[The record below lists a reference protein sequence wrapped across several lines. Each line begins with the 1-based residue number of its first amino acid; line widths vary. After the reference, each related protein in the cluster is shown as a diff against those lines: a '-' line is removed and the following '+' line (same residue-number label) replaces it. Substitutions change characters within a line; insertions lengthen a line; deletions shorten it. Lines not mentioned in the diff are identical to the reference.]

1 MEFLY
6 EIRIHARA
14 GQGAETTAQLIAET
28 AFRCGRFVQAF
39 PSYGPER
46 TGAPM
51 QTFVRI
57 SRAPIRIHSL
67 VYHPDLVMVMDA
79 SLFKSESIAAGL
91 KDRSWL
97 VANDKRLP
105 SELKTWLGFKGRLAT
120 IDASPLAQ
128 AALGKNLPNMAVLAA
143 AVRAV
148 NFVDANTLK
157 QVVGEFFTKK
167 YHEEIGRK
175 NMALMTEAEKKIK
188 Y

>member
-57 SRAPIRIHSL
+57 SRVPIRIHSL
-67 VYHPDLVMVMDA
+67 VYRPNLVMVMDA
-79 SLFKSESIAAGL
+79 SLLKSENVISGL
-91 KDRSWL
+91 SERSWL
-97 VANDKRLP
+97 IVNDKRLP
-105 SELKTWLGFKGRLAT
+105 AELKTTLGYSGRLAT
-120 IDASPLAQ
+120 IEASPLAQ

-143 AVRAV
+143 AVRAI
-148 NFVDANTLK
+148 NFVDAAILK

>member
-14 GQGAETTAQLIAET
+14 GQGAETTAQMIAET

-57 SRAPIRIHSL
+57 SRAPIRIHHL
-67 VYHPDLVMVMDA
+67 VYHPDLVIVLDS
-79 SLFKSESIAAGL
+79 SLFKSEEVTAGL
-91 KDRSWL
+91 KKRGWL
-97 VANDKRLP
+97 VANDRRLP
-105 SELKTWLGFKGRLAT
+105 GEIRTLLGYEGRMAT

-143 AVRAV
+143 AARVV
-148 NFVDANTLK
+148 NFVDTDTLK
-157 QVVGEFFTKK
+157 QLVGEFFTKK
-167 YHEEIGRK
+167 YNEEIGRK
-175 NMALMTEAEKKIK
+175 NMALMADAEKKIK

>member
-1 MEFLY
+1 MLPLY

-14 GQGAETTAQLIAET
+14 GQGAETTAQMIAET

-57 SRAPIRIHSL
+57 SPEPIRIHSL
-67 VYHPDLVMVMDA
+67 VYRPALVMVIDA
-79 SLFKSESIAAGL
+79 TLLKSENVVAGL
-91 KDRSWL
+91 GDRGWL
-97 VANDKRLP
+97 IANDARP
-105 SELKTWLGFKGRLAT
+105 ASEIKTLLGFGGRVAT
-120 IDASPLAQ
+120 IDATPLAR
-128 AALGKNLPNMAVLAA
+128 ATLDKNLPNMAVLAA

-148 NFVDANTLK
+148 NFIDGEILQ
-157 QVVGEFFTKK
+157 QVVGQFFTKK
-167 YHEEIGRK
+167 YNAEMGQR
-175 NMALMTEAEKKIK
+175 NVQLMEQAGERIR